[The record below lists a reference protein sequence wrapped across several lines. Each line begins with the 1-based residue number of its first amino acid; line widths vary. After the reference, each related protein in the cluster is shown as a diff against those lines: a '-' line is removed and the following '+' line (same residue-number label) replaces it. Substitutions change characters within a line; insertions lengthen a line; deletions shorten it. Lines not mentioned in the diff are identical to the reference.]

1 MTHGVIMTGIVIKK
15 IKNWRRLTNI
25 SQFVGIVHTVDR
37 KRVVNQLLIERTD
50 RISFFLG
57 TWGCMHFT
65 FYLIIIT
72 YAAVN
77 PSPRTCIHARASQ
90 ECIPNR
96 ALPYLRNKRGNTR
109 CALSNTIKKRS
120 FQMQIYIYMNGMLF
134 KRSFLIL

>member
-57 TWGCMHFT
+57 TWGRMHFT

-77 PSPRTCIHARASQ
+77 PNPRAYTHVYTREHRRNAYQTEHYRIYVTNAEIHGVHCQTQS
-90 ECIPNR
+90 
-96 ALPYLRNKRGNTR
+96 
-109 CALSNTIKKRS
+109 KKDH
-120 FQMQIYIYMNGMLF
+120 FKCKYIYI
-134 KRSFLIL
+134 